1 MYYLNIYVYNTST
14 IWNQVSPEFSSLPN
28 YLSQVPRKYHVIGC
42 KTIKWKNNNL
52 LSPYADTQPLHT

>member
-1 MYYLNIYVYNTST
+1 MYITLQPSGIKYLLNSHHYQI
-14 IWNQVSPEFSSLPN
+14 IC
-28 YLSQVPRKYHVIGC
+28 RKYHVIGC